1 MIIPRLARWF
11 DNRLGASRFTRK
23 TLNKVFPDHW
33 SFMLGEIA
41 LYAFV
46 ILLLTGVYLTFFF
59 VPGTKEVVYHG
70 SYEPL
75 QGATMSQAYEST
87 LRISFD
93 VRAGLV
99 MRQIHHW
106 SALVFVAAIIA
117 HMARIFFTGAFRRP
131 REINWMIG
139 ITLLLLAIGN
149 GFTGYSLPDDQLS
162 GTGLRIAYSVVLSV
176 PVIGEWMAFLIFGG
190 AFPGNDAITRFFVL
204 HILIVPALITVLLGA
219 HLALLVRQKHT
230 QWRTR
235 RTTEHNVVGAKLWP
249 TFTTKTL
256 GLFFL
261 VFAVLAAL
269 GGLAQIN
276 PIWLWGPF
284 EPAAVSAGS
293 QPDWYVGWLE
303 GALRLMPPWEIRAFG
318 FEIPNPFYGG
328 VLMPGITFGILYTWP
343 FLEAKLTGDH
353 GEHHLLDRPRDRP
366 VRTASGVA
374 ILVFYLVLFVAGGN
388 DVLAA
393 NFKVSVNSITNAL
406 RVLIFLGPV
415 VSWYVTYRL
424 CNELS
429 ARDRAR
435 AEAGTPAPSEPAAI
449 LTRTPDGGFV
459 ESDG

>member
-1 MIIPRLARWF
+1 MIIPRLARWL
-11 DNRLGASRFTRK
+11 DDRLGASRVARS

-59 VPGTKEVVYHG
+59 VPGSKEVVYDG
-70 SYEPL
+70 SYAPL
-75 QGATMSQAYEST
+75 HGATMSQAYEST

-106 SALVFVAAIIA
+106 AALVFVAAIIA
-117 HMARIFFTGAFRRP
+117 HMSRVFFTGAFRRP
-131 REINWMIG
+131 REINWMVG
-139 ITLLLLAIGN
+139 ITLLLLAVAN

-162 GTGLRIAYSVVLSV
+162 GTGLRIAYSVVLSIPLV
-176 PVIGEWMAFLIFGG
+176 GEWMAFLIFGG
-190 AFPGNDAITRFFVL
+190 AFPGNDAITRFFVI
-204 HILIVPALITVLLGA
+204 HILIVPAAIAILLTV

-230 QWRTR
+230 QWRTAR
-235 RTTEHNVVGAKLWP
+235 AREDNVVGAKLWP
-249 TFTTKTL
+249 TFMAKTV

-261 VFAVLAAL
+261 VFAVVAAL
-269 GGLAQIN
+269 GGLVQIN
-276 PIWLWGPF
+276 PVWIWGPF
-284 EPAAVSAGS
+284 QPAAVSAAS

-328 VLMPGITFGILYTWP
+328 VLMPGITFGILYAWP
-343 FLEAKLTGDH
+343 FLEARFTHDH
-353 GEHHLLDRPRDRP
+353 AEHHILDRPRDRP
-366 VRTASGVA
+366 VRTAIGTG
-374 ILVFYLVLFVAGGN
+374 ILTFYLLLFIAGGN

-393 NFKVSVNSITNAL
+393 QFHVSVNAITYVL
-406 RVLIFLGPV
+406 RVLLFVGPV
-415 VSWYVTYRL
+415 STGYVAYKL
-424 CNELS
+424 AQELR

-435 AEAGTPAPSEPAAI
+435 ETTRSTRPPPPTAV
-449 LTRTPDGGFV
+449 LRRTPTGGYV
-459 ESDG
+459 EG